1 MLNAECGM
9 GNKSEERKI
18 DCLVTNGT
26 LLTLTQ
32 GSGPIP
38 NGTVAISGNRIIAL
52 GPKSEIEKRF
62 EPSRTIDARGGLIMP
77 GLVNAHTHAPMSLFR
92 GLADDL
98 PLNAWLEDYIFP
110 AEGKWVDEEF
120 VYWGTLLAC
129 AEMIRSGTTTFADG
143 YFFEDRVAQA
153 VSQSGMRALLAE
165 GILDFPTPDSPSPS
179 KSLIKIEDFIRI
191 YSDMTLIHPALFA
204 HSTYSCSPELLKN
217 CRDVAERF
225 GVPLI
230 IHLSETQ
237 SEVEEVS
244 KRYGRRPVDH
254 LENLG
259 LLSPNL
265 IACHCVWLTDAE
277 MDLLARRGVRV
288 VHNPESNMKLAAGV
302 APVPDLLA
310 RKVAVG
316 LGTDGCASN
325 NNLDLFQEMDSA
337 AKLHKVHR
345 LDPTVMPA
353 NVVLEMATLGG
364 ARVLGMEKEIGSL
377 EVGKKADVIILEL
390 NRPHLQPVY
399 NLPSHLVYSATGADV
414 RDVIIDGKLVM
425 ENRKLLTLDE
435 ELILQKAAEW
445 RDRIAGPGLR
455 G

>member
-1 MLNAECGM
+1 MR
-9 GNKSEERKI
+9 NKSEGQKI
-18 DCLVTNGT
+18 DLLVTNGI
-26 LLTLTQ
+26 LLTLAQ
-32 GSGPIP
+32 GSGQIL
-38 NGTVAISGNRIIAL
+38 NGAVAISGNRIIAL

-62 EPSRTIDARGGLIMP
+62 EASKTIDAREGLIMP

-98 PLNAWLEDYIFP
+98 PLTAWLEDYIFP
-110 AEGKWVDEEF
+110 AEGKCVDEEF

-143 YFFEDRVAQA
+143 YFFEERVAEA
-153 VSQSGMRALLAE
+153 VSQSGLRALLAE

-179 KSLIKIEDFIRI
+179 QTLLKIEDFIRI
-191 YSDMTLIHPALFA
+191 YLDSTLIHPTLFA
-204 HSTYSCSPELLKN
+204 HSAYTCSSELLKK
-217 CRDVAERF
+217 CRHLADRF

-277 MDLLARRGVRV
+277 MDLLAGRGVRV

-302 APVPDLLA
+302 APIPDLLA

-345 LDPTVMPA
+345 MDPTVMSA

-377 EVGKKADVIILEL
+377 EVGKKADVVILEL

-435 ELILQKAAEW
+435 EEILRKVREYQM
-445 RDRIAGPGLR
+445 RISDCGLR
-455 G
+455 IGDGER